1 VHRGGEIDSE
11 VVAVAVSTVMGKSVT
26 LGGLQK
32 EEEHDARRSAES
44 SGRSFKWRGTGGCG
58 VEWQGGLS
66 LRWRQW

>member
-32 EEEHDARRSAES
+32 EEEHDTRRSAES
-44 SGRSFKWRGTGGCG
+44 SGRSFKRRVTGGC
-58 VEWQGGLS
+58 
-66 LRWRQW
+66 